1 MKEVNPAAYEHE
13 YEGVANGDG
22 GSVFDYLELREIT
35 DEEIS
40 HFDRI
45 FQGEDWGWYP
55 DPYCFIRCYYDS
67 DREAVYLFAEHYV
80 NKESNEQ
87 TARWII
93 EHGYDDYTIT
103 ADSAEPK
110 SVNDHREMG
119 LPVTGAVK
127 GPGSIEH
134 GMKWLQRRR
143 IIIDPVRCPNAAKE
157 FSEYEYERDRDGNV
171 VTGYPDVNNHSI
183 DATRYALEPL
193 TMRRGASA

>member
-1 MKEVNPAAYEHE
+1 MK
-13 YEGVANGDG
+13 
-22 GSVFDYLELREIT
+22 
-35 DEEIS
+35 
-40 HFDRI
+40 
-45 FQGEDWGWYP
+45 
-55 DPYCFIRCYYDS
+55 CCYYDS
-67 DREAVYLFAEHYV
+67 DREAVYIFAEHYA